1 MINYVDSPLCLTCWV
16 NSIPCESCCNNKS
29 STQEEEDK
37 GGENDVLDTTKESIL
52 SSETDESVSSLS
64 KNDTVA
70 NILDMLTLSEA
81 EKANID
87 VIEEFCGMILY
98 HLIIHN
104 LLSFLILLPR

>member
-1 MINYVDSPLCLTCWV
+1 V
-16 NSIPCESCCNNKS
+16 NSIPCESCCNNKSS

-87 VIEEFCGMILY
+87 AIEEFLWY
-98 HLIIHN
+98 DII
-104 LLSFLILLPR
+104 SFNNS

>member
-16 NSIPCESCCNNKS
+16 NSIPCESCCINKS

-70 NILDMLTLSEA
+70 NILDMRTLSEA

-87 VIEEFCGMILY
+87 AIEEFCGMILY

>member
-1 MINYVDSPLCLTCWV
+1 M
-16 NSIPCESCCNNKS
+16 NSIPCESCCNNKL
-29 STQEEEDK
+29 STQEEEDE

-87 VIEEFCGMILY
+87 AIEEFCGMILY

>member
-1 MINYVDSPLCLTCWV
+1 M
-16 NSIPCESCCNNKS
+16 NSIPCESCSKNKS
-29 STQEEEDK
+29 STQEEEVVE

-52 SSETDESVSSLS
+52 SSETDESVSFSS

-87 VIEEFCGMILY
+87 AIEEFCGTTLY
-98 HLIIHN
+98 HLIIHD
-104 LLSFLILLPR
+104 LLSFLILLPT

>member
-1 MINYVDSPLCLTCWV
+1 M
-16 NSIPCESCCNNKS
+16 NSIPCESCCNNKSS

-37 GGENDVLDTTKESIL
+37 GGENDVLDTTKESILL

-87 VIEEFCGMILY
+87 AIEEFCGMILY

-104 LLSFLILLPR
+104 LLSFLILLQR

>member
-1 MINYVDSPLCLTCWV
+1 M
-16 NSIPCESCCNNKS
+16 NSIPCESCCSNNKS

-87 VIEEFCGMILY
+87 AIEEFCGMILC